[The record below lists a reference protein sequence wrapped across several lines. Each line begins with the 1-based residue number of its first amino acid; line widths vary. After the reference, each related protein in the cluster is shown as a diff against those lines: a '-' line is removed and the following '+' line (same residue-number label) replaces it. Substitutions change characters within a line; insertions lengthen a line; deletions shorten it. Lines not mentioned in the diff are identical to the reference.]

1 MKRVLKKQEQQLWSI
16 IKKTHV
22 KKCQNEHI
30 EKIKGR
36 SFIFTFIC
44 YGGLIVN
51 TFYRKVLSSFTRE
64 FC

>member
-22 KKCQNEHI
+22 KKRQNEHI
-30 EKIKGR
+30 EKIKRR
-36 SFIFTFIC
+36 SFIFTFIY